1 MHLRTAVLA
10 GIVAGM
16 AAGCGS
22 SGSNSAIP
30 TSPTN
35 PDNPSLTTVFITN
48 GVFSPNPV
56 VVKVGQQVNWKN
68 NDAIEHTA
76 TLAGMFDTGPIAPT
90 SAHDVPVPMNTVGT
104 FTFHCA
110 IHANETGSIVVE

>member
-1 MHLRTAVLA
+1 MHVRAAALA
-10 GIVAGM
+10 GIVAVL

-22 SGSNSAIP
+22 SSMTPALP

-48 GVFSPNPV
+48 GVFAPNPV

-68 NDAIEHTA
+68 YDAIPHTA
-76 TLAGMFDTGPIAPT
+76 TAATFDTGPIAPT
-90 SAHDVPVPMNTVGT
+90 SAHDVPVQMNAVGT
-104 FTFHCA
+104 FPFHCSL
-110 IHANETGSIVVE
+110 HANETGSIVVE